1 MRLGAFDAKITI
13 RTRKSGKNAANERL
27 KGFEDGRTLWAKH
40 TPVSDGERFR
50 AGQNEAVSVSRF
62 VVRYSAYSAAITQD
76 GRLMFQGAEWQIK
89 GLKTL
94 GRNRWIEITAWR
106 N

>member
-1 MRLGAFDAKITI
+1 MGRRLMDRSIQI
-13 RTRKSGKNAANERL
+13 RTRQSGKNALGESL
-27 KGFEDGRTLWAKH
+27 KDFADGRTLKASH

-50 AGQNEAVSVSRF
+50 AGQIEAASVSRF

-76 GRLMFQGAEWQIK
+76 DRLMFEGAEWQIK